1 MEIIGDDK
9 KIRALFSEAKLADAQ
24 ATPSF
29 TSTWHRAQSRAVR
42 PRRAFNLSL
51 AAVTAL
57 LVCALIS
64 LAVWSQYS
72 QPRATYSASANVPA
86 LTNFAAPVVKT
97 SDQVPTTPVQTGIV
111 RRPIRSRVT
120 RSTAQSGALTVASN
134 SKAAKEATNIDNW
147 QSPTSALLTS
157 PTDGLFKSLPQL
169 NENANELKSFL
180 PGRANE
186 KEK

>member
-24 ATPSF
+24 ATPGF
-29 TSTWHRAQSRAVR
+29 TSQWNRAQSRALW
-42 PRRAFNLSL
+42 PRRAFKLSL

-72 QPRATYSASANVPA
+72 QPRPTYSAFADVPA
-86 LTNFAAPVVKT
+86 LNSLAASAVKT
-97 SDQVPTTPVQTGIV
+97 VDEVPTLVQKGTV
-111 RRPIRSRVT
+111 HKPTKSRIT
-120 RSTAQSGALTVASN
+120 RSTAQSNALIVASN
-134 SKAAKEATNIDNW
+134 GKAAKEATSIDTW

-157 PTDGLFKSLPQL
+157 PMDGLFKSLPQL

>member
-9 KIRALFSEAKLADAQ
+9 KIRALFSEAKLADEQ
-24 ATPSF
+24 AMPSF
-29 TSTWHRAQSRAVR
+29 TSVWHQAQSQALR
-42 PRRAFNLSL
+42 PRRAFKLSL
-51 AAVTAL
+51 AAVIAL

-72 QPRATYSASANVPA
+72 QPRATYSAFADVPA
-86 LTNFAAPVVKT
+86 LNSLAASVVKAVDEVST
-97 SDQVPTTPVQTGIV
+97 SLVQKGTVHKPT
-111 RRPIRSRVT
+111 RSRIT
-120 RSTAQSGALTVASN
+120 RSTTQSNALIVASN
-134 SKAAKEATNIDNW
+134 GKAAKEVTNIDNW
-147 QSPTSALLTS
+147 QSPTATLLAS
-157 PTDGLFKSLPQL
+157 QTDGLFKSLPQL

>member
-29 TSTWHRAQSRAVR
+29 TSQWNRAQSRALR
-42 PRRAFNLSL
+42 PRRAFAFKLSF
-51 AAVTAL
+51 AAVTAV

-72 QPRATYSASANVPA
+72 QPRPTYSAFANVPA
-86 LTNFAAPVVKT
+86 LKSFAAPVTPDEVPPT
-97 SDQVPTTPVQTGIV
+97 SVQTASRHRPV
-111 RRPIRSRVT
+111 RTRVT
-120 RSTAQSGALTVASN
+120 RSTAQSGALSVASN
-134 SKAAKEATNIDNW
+134 GKAAKEATNIDNW
-147 QSPTSALLTS
+147 QSPTAALLS
-157 PTDGLFKSLPQL
+157 SSSDGLFKSLPQL
-169 NENANELKSFL
+169 NENANEMKSVL

>member
-29 TSTWHRAQSRAVR
+29 TSQWNRAQSRALR
-42 PRRAFNLSL
+42 PGRAFKLSF

-72 QPRATYSASANVPA
+72 RPRATYSAFANVPA
-86 LTNFAAPVVKT
+86 LTSLAAPAGKT
-97 SDQVPTTPVQTGIV
+97 PDEVPTAPVQTGTV
-111 RRPIRSRVT
+111 HRPIRSRVPRT
-120 RSTAQSGALTVASN
+120 TAQSDALTVASN
-134 SKAAKEATNIDNW
+134 GKAAKETTNIDNW

-157 PTDGLFKSLPQL
+157 QTDGLFKSLPQL

-180 PGRANE
+180 PGRANQ

>member
-29 TSTWHRAQSRAVR
+29 TSQWNRAQARAGR
-42 PRRAFNLSL
+42 PGRAFKLSF

-72 QPRATYSASANVPA
+72 QPRPTYSAFANVPA
-86 LTNFAAPVVKT
+86 LTSFVAPVGKT
-97 SDQVPTTPVQTGIV
+97 PDEVPTAPAQTGTV
-111 RRPIRSRVT
+111 HRPIRSRVP
-120 RSTAQSGALTVASN
+120 RSTAQTNALSVASARE
-134 SKAAKEATNIDNW
+134 AAKETTNIDNW
-147 QSPTSALLTS
+147 QSPTATLLAS
-157 PTDGLFKSLPQL
+157 QTDGLFKSLPQL
-169 NENANELKSFL
+169 NQNANELKSFL
-180 PGRANE
+180 PGRANQ

>member
-29 TSTWHRAQSRAVR
+29 TSVWHRAQSRAVR

-72 QPRATYSASANVPA
+72 QPRPMYSAVADLRATESLKPA
-86 LTNFAAPVVKT
+86 RVDSVAVGPAPVN
-97 SDQVPTTPVQTGIV
+97 SDPTVQRRV
-111 RRPIRSRVT
+111 RPRVNRSAAQANAALIASRGK
-120 RSTAQSGALTVASN
+120 STA
-134 SKAAKEATNIDNW
+134 EATTIDTW

-157 PTDGLFKSLPQL
+157 QTDGLFKSLPQL

>member
-29 TSTWHRAQSRAVR
+29 TSQWNRAQSRALR
-42 PRRAFNLSL
+42 PRRAFKLSL

-64 LAVWSQYS
+64 LALWSQFS
-72 QPRATYSASANVPA
+72 QPRATYSAFANVPA
-86 LTNFAAPVVKT
+86 RTSLASPVVKT
-97 SDQVPTTPVQTGIV
+97 PDEVPKKSVQTTV
-111 RRPIRSRVT
+111 HRPSRSRVP

-134 SKAAKEATNIDNW
+134 GKAAKEATNIDNW
-147 QSPTSALLTS
+147 QSPTATLLTS
-157 PTDGLFKSLPQL
+157 QTDGLFKSLPQL

>member
-29 TSTWHRAQSRAVR
+29 TSQWHRAQSRALR
-42 PRRAFNLSL
+42 PWRAFKLSL

-64 LAVWSQYS
+64 LALWSQYS
-72 QPRATYSASANVPA
+72 QPRATYSAFANVPA
-86 LTNFAAPVVKT
+86 LTSFASPVAKT
-97 SDQVPTTPVQTGIV
+97 PDATISVQTGTLH
-111 RRPIRSRVT
+111 RPSRPRLP
-120 RSTAQSGALTVASN
+120 RSTAQTDALAVASN
-134 SKAAKEATNIDNW
+134 SKAAKEATSIDNW

-157 PTDGLFKSLPQL
+157 STDGLFKSLPQL

>member
-29 TSTWHRAQSRAVR
+29 TSQWNRAQSRALR
-42 PRRAFNLSL
+42 PRRAFKLSL

-72 QPRATYSASANVPA
+72 QPRPTYSAFANVPA
-86 LTNFAAPVVKT
+86 LNSSRAPEVKNAIKG
-97 SDQVPTTPVQTGIV
+97 PTTPVQTGIV
-111 RRPIRSRVT
+111 HRPIRSRVPRPT
-120 RSTAQSGALTVASN
+120 EQTNALTVASARQ
-134 SKAAKEATNIDNW
+134 AAKEATNIDNW
-147 QSPTSALLTS
+147 QSPTAALLS
-157 PTDGLFKSLPQL
+157 SSSDGLFKSLPQL
-169 NENANELKSFL
+169 NENANEMKSFL

>member
-9 KIRALFSEAKLADAQ
+9 KIRALFSEAKLADEPAM
-24 ATPSF
+24 PSF
-29 TSTWHRAQSRAVR
+29 TSVWHHAQSRALR
-42 PRRAFNLSL
+42 PRRTFSLSF

-72 QPRATYSASANVPA
+72 QPRPTYSAFANVPA
-86 LTNFAAPVVKT
+86 LTSFAPPVVKT
-97 SDQVPTTPVQTGIV
+97 SDEVPTIPVRTGTV
-111 RRPIRSRVT
+111 HRPSRSRLP
-120 RSTAQSGALTVASN
+120 RSAAQNNALIVASN
-134 SKAAKEATNIDNW
+134 GKAAKEATNIDTW

-157 PTDGLFKSLPQL
+157 PSDSLFKSLPQL
-169 NENANELKSFL
+169 NQNSNELKSFL
-180 PGRANE
+180 PSHAND

>member
-9 KIRALFSEAKLADAQ
+9 KIRALFSEAKLADEQ
-24 ATPSF
+24 AMPSF
-29 TSTWHRAQSRAVR
+29 TSVWHRAQSRSFR
-42 PRRAFNLSL
+42 PRRAFKLSL

-64 LAVWSQYS
+64 LAVWSRYS
-72 QPRATYSASANVPA
+72 QPRATYSAVAVVPA
-86 LTNFAAPVVKT
+86 LNSFGAPEVKNAVE
-97 SDQVPTTPVQTGIV
+97 VPTPLVQKGTV

-120 RSTAQSGALTVASN
+120 RSTAQSKALTVASN
-134 SKAAKEATNIDNW
+134 GKAVKEATNIDTW

-169 NENANELKSFL
+169 NQSSSELKSFL
-180 PGRANE
+180 PSHND

>member
-24 ATPSF
+24 AMPSF
-29 TSTWHRAQSRAVR
+29 TSVWHRAQSRALK
-42 PRRAFNLSL
+42 PRRAFNLSF

-72 QPRATYSASANVPA
+72 QPRATYSAFADVPA
-86 LTNFAAPVVKT
+86 LKSFAAPEIKNVGG
-97 SDQVPTTPVQTGIV
+97 VPTTIEPIKIFH
-111 RRPIRSRVT
+111 RPIRSRGT
-120 RSTAQSGALTVASN
+120 RTAQSDALTVASN
-134 SKAAKEATNIDNW
+134 GKAANEAKSIDTW
-147 QSPTSALLTS
+147 QSPTAALLTS
-157 PTDGLFKSLPQL
+157 PMDGLFKSLPQL

-180 PGRANE
+180 PSRANE

>member
-9 KIRALFSEAKLADAQ
+9 KIRALFSEARLADEQ
-24 ATPSF
+24 ALPSF
-29 TSTWHRAQSRAVR
+29 AAVWSRAQSRALK
-42 PRRAFNLSL
+42 PRRAFNLSF

-57 LVCALIS
+57 LVLTLGS
-64 LAVWSQYS
+64 LAAWSMYS
-72 QPRATYSASANVPA
+72 KPQAAYSAFAEVPA
-86 LTNFAAPVVKT
+86 RNSLAASAVKT
-97 SDQVPTTPVQTGIV
+97 VDEVPTPPIQKGKVI
-111 RRPIRSRVT
+111 RPIRSRAT
-120 RSTAQSGALTVASN
+120 RSTAQSGTLTVAS
-134 SKAAKEATNIDNW
+134 SGKAVTEAKTIDTW

-157 PTDGLFKSLPQL
+157 PSDNLFKSLPQL

>member
-29 TSTWHRAQSRAVR
+29 TSQWNRAQSRALR
-42 PRRAFNLSL
+42 PRRAFKLSF

-72 QPRATYSASANVPA
+72 QPRARYSASANVPA
-86 LTNFAAPVVKT
+86 VTGSAPRVVKT
-97 SDQVPTTPVQTGIV
+97 PDEVLTAPVQAGTV
-111 RRPIRSRVT
+111 HRPIRARAT
-120 RSTAQSGALTVASN
+120 RSTVQSGALTVASN
-134 SKAAKEATNIDNW
+134 GKTVKEATNIDNW
-147 QSPTSALLTS
+147 QSPTAALLTS
-157 PTDGLFKSLPQL
+157 QTDGLFKSLPQL
-169 NENANELKSFL
+169 NENANELKSVL
-180 PGRANE
+180 PGHANE

>member
-9 KIRALFSEAKLADAQ
+9 KIRALFSEAKLADEQ
-24 ATPSF
+24 AMPSF
-29 TSTWHRAQSRAVR
+29 TSVWHHAQSRSLR
-42 PRRAFNLSL
+42 PRRAFNLSF

-72 QPRATYSASANVPA
+72 QPRATYSAFADVSALNS
-86 LTNFAAPVVKT
+86 LAASAVKT
-97 SDQVPTTPVQTGIV
+97 VDEVPTPLVQKGTV
-111 RRPIRSRVT
+111 HKPTRSRVT
-120 RSTAQSGALTVASN
+120 RSTAQSNALIVASN
-134 SKAAKEATNIDNW
+134 GKAAKEASNIDTW

>member
-24 ATPSF
+24 TTPSF
-29 TSTWHRAQSRAVR
+29 TSQWNRAQSRALR
-42 PRRAFNLSL
+42 PRRAFKLSL
-51 AAVTAL
+51 AAVTAM

-64 LAVWSQYS
+64 LAVWSRYS
-72 QPRATYSASANVPA
+72 QTRATYSAFANVTA
-86 LTNFAAPVVKT
+86 LNSFGASEIKT
-97 SDQVPTTPVQTGIV
+97 PREIPTPLVQKGNV
-111 RRPIRSRVT
+111 HKPIGSRVT
-120 RSTAQSGALTVASN
+120 RSTAQPNALTVASARE
-134 SKAAKEATNIDNW
+134 AAKEAANIETW

-157 PTDGLFKSLPQL
+157 QTDGLFKSLPQL

>member
-29 TSTWHRAQSRAVR
+29 TSQWNRAQSRALR
-42 PRRAFNLSL
+42 PGRAFKFSF
-51 AAVTAL
+51 AAVAAL

-72 QPRATYSASANVPA
+72 QPRPTYSAFATVPA
-86 LTNFAAPVVKT
+86 LTSFGGPQVKT
-97 SDQVPTTPVQTGIV
+97 AVEVPTPPVQTGIG

-120 RSTAQSGALTVASN
+120 KSTVQSGALTVASN
-134 SKAAKEATNIDNW
+134 GKAAKEATNIDNW
-147 QSPTSALLTS
+147 QSPTATLLAS
-157 PTDGLFKSLPQL
+157 QTDGLFKSLPQL

>member
-29 TSTWHRAQSRAVR
+29 TSQWHRAQSRALR
-42 PRRAFNLSL
+42 PGRAFKLSF
-51 AAVTAL
+51 AAATAL

-72 QPRATYSASANVPA
+72 QPRPTYSAVADLRAPESSKPARVDNVAVDP
-86 LTNFAAPVVKT
+86 APVS
-97 SDQVPTTPVQTGIV
+97 SDPTVQ
-111 RRPIRSRVT
+111 RRVRSRVN
-120 RSTAQSGALTVASN
+120 RSATQANAALIASRGK
-134 SKAAKEATNIDNW
+134 STTEATTIDTW

-157 PTDGLFKSLPQL
+157 QTDGLFKSLPQL

>member
-29 TSTWHRAQSRAVR
+29 TSQWNRAQSRALR
-42 PRRAFNLSL
+42 PGRAFKLSL

-72 QPRATYSASANVPA
+72 QPRPTYSAFANVPA
-86 LTNFAAPVVKT
+86 LNSFGGSEIKT
-97 SDQVPTTPVQTGIV
+97 PGEIPTPLVQKGTV
-111 RRPIRSRVT
+111 HKPIRSRVT
-120 RSTAQSGALTVASN
+120 RSTAQSPALTVASN
-134 SKAAKEATNIDNW
+134 GKAAKEATNIDNW

-157 PTDGLFKSLPQL
+157 QTDGLFKSLPQL

>member
-9 KIRALFSEAKLADAQ
+9 KIRALFSDARLADEQ
-24 ATPSF
+24 AAPSF
-29 TSTWHRAQSRAVR
+29 TSLLNRAQSRALR
-42 PRRAFNLSL
+42 PRRAFNLSF

-72 QPRATYSASANVPA
+72 RPRATYSAFADVPA
-86 LTNFAAPVVKT
+86 LTTFGAPVVKT
-97 SDQVPTTPVQTGIV
+97 SDEVPPPSVQTRTV
-111 RRPIRSRVT
+111 HRTIRSRVL

-134 SKAAKEATNIDNW
+134 RSSATEAKSIDTW

-157 PTDGLFKSLPQL
+157 PSDNLFKSLPQL
-169 NENANELKSFL
+169 NQNANELKSFL

>member
-9 KIRALFSEAKLADAQ
+9 KIRALFSEAKLADVQ
-24 ATPSF
+24 STPSF
-29 TSTWHRAQSRAVR
+29 TSLWSRAQSRAVR
-42 PRRAFNLSL
+42 PRRTFKLAL
-51 AAVTAL
+51 AAVTAV
-57 LVCALIS
+57 LVCGLIS
-64 LAVWSQYS
+64 MALWSQYS

-86 LTNFAAPVVKT
+86 LTSFAAPIGKT
-97 SDQVPTTPVQTGIV
+97 VEGPTPSVQTATV
-111 RRPIRSRVT
+111 HRPIRSRVT
-120 RSTAQSGALTVASN
+120 RSTAQSGALTIASS

>member
-29 TSTWHRAQSRAVR
+29 TSQWNRAHSRALR
-42 PRRAFNLSL
+42 PRRAFKLSF
-51 AAVTAL
+51 AAVTAV

-72 QPRATYSASANVPA
+72 QPRPTYSAFANVPA
-86 LTNFAAPVVKT
+86 LTGSVPPVVKT
-97 SDQVPTTPVQTGIV
+97 AGESPTAPVQTGTV
-111 RRPIRSRVT
+111 HRPIRSRVP

-134 SKAAKEATNIDNW
+134 GKAVKEATNIDNW
-147 QSPTSALLTS
+147 QSPTAALLS
-157 PTDGLFKSLPQL
+157 SSSDGLFKTLPQL
-169 NENANELKSFL
+169 NENANEMKSAL